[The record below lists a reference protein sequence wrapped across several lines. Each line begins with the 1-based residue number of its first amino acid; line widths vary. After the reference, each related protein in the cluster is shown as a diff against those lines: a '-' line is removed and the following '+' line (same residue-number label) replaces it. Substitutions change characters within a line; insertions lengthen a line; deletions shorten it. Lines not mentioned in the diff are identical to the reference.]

1 MRDLKECE
9 ALRSELNQI
18 IDAGK
23 NDRNAHGQFAT
34 PNELAKAIVRETV
47 ALLEGF
53 EKPDV
58 LEPACGSGS
67 FISAVLSAVPN
78 AQVFGVERD
87 SDYFDAAKKC
97 FGHNTKLLCTDY
109 LSWESCQK
117 FDLIITNPPYVR
129 HHLIDRNLKNSF
141 RNTCKVKGI
150 AFSGLSDLYCYFL
163 IKAMDDLRDGGIAC
177 WLIPEEFL
185 SVKYGIAVKNHLLN
199 SYSIPRI
206 HCFASEDTKF
216 EDALVSSC
224 VVWVKKE
231 KSEIDAPTRFT
242 FGPDIEHPMAC
253 RFSTKSEL
261 LARNKWGVQQNER
274 GEMQFKELFRIKRG
288 IATGANDF
296 FILDRKKAAE
306 LGLPTLFLT
315 PILPSARYVKVN
327 RITGDQD
334 RNPTNIDFQYL
345 LDCSENEID
354 VMNNYPHLWAYLQTG
369 MHLKDESY
377 ICKHRKVWYWQD
389 KRNPPLFFLTYMGR
403 GGKDTAPF
411 RFILNE
417 SNAIANNS
425 FLLLYPTDVLA
436 QKLEAGEL
444 TVDTLLQSLNSIAP
458 EVLVS
463 GGRQYGGGLKKIEP
477 KELGEIYINL

>member
-1 MRDLKECE
+1 MWDLKKCE
-9 ALRSELNQI
+9 ILRSELNQT
-18 IDAGK
+18 IDAEK

-34 PNELAKAIVRETV
+34 PNELAKAIVRET
-47 ALLEGF
+47 AILLNGL
-53 EKPDV
+53 EKLDV

-67 FISAVLSAVPN
+67 FVSAVLSSLPN

-87 SDYFDAAKKC
+87 ADYYGAAERC
-97 FGHNTKLLCTDY
+97 FGDKSKLFCADY
-109 LSWESCQK
+109 LSWEPGQK

-129 HHLIDRNLKNSF
+129 HHMLDRELKHRF
-141 RNTCKVKGI
+141 RNVCKDKGI
-150 AFSGLSDLYCYFL
+150 VFSGLSDLYCYFL
-163 IKAMDDLRDGGIAC
+163 IKAMDDLRDGGMAC

-185 SVKYGIAVKNHLLN
+185 SVKYGIAVKSHLLGN
-199 SYSIPRI
+199 YSIPRI

-224 VVWVKKE
+224 VVWVKKA
-231 KSEIDAPTRFT
+231 KSGDDARTHFT
-242 FGPDIEHPMAC
+242 YGPDIEHPTATH
-253 RFSTKSEL
+253 FLTKSEL
-261 LARNKWGVQQNER
+261 LKRNKWGVQQNER
-274 GEMQFKELFRIKRG
+274 GETQFKDFFRIKRG

-296 FILDRKKAAE
+296 FILNPKKAAE

-315 PILPSARYVKVN
+315 PILPSARYVKVDH
-327 RITGDQD
+327 IVGDQNG
-334 RNPTNIDFQYL
+334 NPINLDFQYL

-354 VMNNYPHLWAYLQTG
+354 VMNKYPNLWAYLQTG
-369 MHLKDESY
+369 AHLKDESY

-403 GGKDTAPF
+403 GGKDKAPF

-436 QKLEAGEL
+436 QKLATGEL
-444 TVDTLLQSLNSIAP
+444 TVDVLLRILNSISP

-477 KELGEIYINL
+477 KELGEIFINL